1 MNDFA
6 LALDFGTS
14 TTFIAVPGVDPTILP
29 IGTES
34 GNSWMPSVA
43 ATADGVV
50 WELGEN
56 ADSGSVVN
64 QFRSLKT
71 AITLDTATITNPA
84 GVKYSADELI
94 IKLLGEVKRRCAQIE
109 GFSEISQVRL
119 TCPAMW
125 NGTQRARLARL
136 VMESGLSTDLDS
148 IIDEPIAA
156 SISWWWSRTK
166 QGLRIDSKKR
176 AVIFDFGGGTLDVA
190 VVDLF
195 PGVGSSPE
203 LTILAARGINLA
215 GDSLDRNLANYIT
228 ERLKQERNFLVHT
241 QNDKNVVEAAI
252 LLASRRVKEEL
263 SSKNEVIFWVDEK
276 IADIPSIAITRVELN
291 DVFSEQMKQCIS
303 CVEATLREARM
314 KSSDNPTG
322 PSVSKEDVRGL
333 AEQVDFVVLA
343 GGMSQ
348 IPKVEED
355 LQEFMVNATVEFA
368 TVEKASSTT
377 SIVLGVA
384 NENNAIKINIHR
396 PNFNI
401 VCVYQ
406 NQRGDEKRVILYPA
420 FEPLYSSDQ
429 ILRGDFGLGY
439 QKEWCPNEEPKRGEV
454 YLRAESLGGRSIPL
468 RDSATGESVE
478 DTFGANPYQPLNMK
492 IYADGRIHI
501 SDSNGKVK
509 TMRIRDWP
517 YIRWNLP
524 SNSREAAIKIETYG
538 SSYQSDKSQDWW
550 RLK

>member
-1 MNDFA
+1 MKESA

-14 TTFIAVPGVDPTILP
+14 TTFVAIPGVDPTILP
-29 IGTES
+29 IGAES
-34 GNSWMPSVA
+34 GNTWLPSVV
-43 ATADGVV
+43 ATADGVD

-56 ADSGSVVN
+56 ADAGSVVN
-64 QFRSLKT
+64 QFRSLKS
-71 AITLDTATITNPA
+71 AITRDSATITNPA

-94 IKLLGEVKRRCAQIE
+94 VKLLCEVKRRCAQIK

-125 NGTQRARLARL
+125 NGKQRARLARL

-156 SISWWWSRTK
+156 GISWWWSRTK
-166 QGLRIDSKKR
+166 QELRIDSKKR

-203 LTILAARGINLA
+203 LTILAARGIELA

-228 ERLKQERNFLVHT
+228 DRLGQEKDYFVHM
-241 QNDKNVVEAAI
+241 QNDKSIIEAAI

-263 SSKNEVIFWVDEK
+263 SSKDEVIFFVDEK
-276 IADIPSIAITRVELN
+276 IADIPSIAITRGELN

-322 PSVSKEDVRGL
+322 PRVSKEDVRGL
-333 AEQVDFVVLA
+333 AAQVDFVVLA

-355 LQEFMVNATVEFA
+355 LQQFMVNATVEFA
-368 TVEKASSTT
+368 TVEKKISTT
-377 SIVLGVA
+377 AIVLGVA
-384 NENNAIKINIHR
+384 NENDAIKINIHR
-396 PNFNI
+396 PNFNL
-401 VCVYQ
+401 VCFYQ
-406 NQRGDEKRVILYPA
+406 NQRGNQRREILYPA
-420 FEPLYSSDQ
+420 FQPLYSSDQ
-429 ILRGDFGLGY
+429 ILRGDFHLGY
-439 QKEWCPNEEPKRGEV
+439 FIEWRPSEEPIKGEV
-454 YLRAESLGGRSIPL
+454 SLCAESLGGRKISL
-468 RDSATGESVE
+468 RDGATGESVE
-478 DTFGANPYQPLNMK
+478 DIFGANCYQPLNLK
-492 IYADGRIHI
+492 LYADGRIHI
-501 SDSNGKVK
+501 SDRKGKVK
-509 TMRIRDWP
+509 TMRIREWP
-517 YIRWNLP
+517 YVRWNLP
-524 SNSREAAIKIETYG
+524 SNSKEAAIKMETYG
-538 SSYQSDKSQDWW
+538 ISYQSDNSQDWW